1 MYLDHGNTSKSPN
14 PQTTFIVKTR
24 QRRYY
29 LMAPSG
35 EAARIWIDVIF
46 TGAQGYTE
54 YLEWKWGKIMLHM
67 AITFWLT
74 ETYKFPFKWQI
85 FRIWQSKFSKIFDKF
100 PPKWVILSCLYIYG
114 NPFYIKYGDVSFLW
128 MAASYFVGIYYLYCI

>member
-1 MYLDHGNTSKSPN
+1 VIEEVYLDHGNTSKSPS
-14 PQTTFIVKTR
+14 PQTTFIVKTK

-54 YLEWKWGKIMLHM
+54 YLE
-67 AITFWLT
+67 
-74 ETYKFPFKWQI
+74 
-85 FRIWQSKFSKIFDKF
+85 
-100 PPKWVILSCLYIYG
+100 
-114 NPFYIKYGDVSFLW
+114 
-128 MAASYFVGIYYLYCI
+128 